1 MNLALMLLAVAGFA
15 AAAVRAAVALFMA
28 VRSGVDSFLARDLAE
43 SRGQRGDLTG
53 LADATALRQTAR
65 RRRFVALGVFALW
78 AALLIVPPLTPW
90 PLLLYAGYSLLWLVP
105 RRRTPTGSPHA

>member
-1 MNLALMLLAVAGFA
+1 MDLAFMLLAVAGFA

-28 VRSGVDSFLARDLAE
+28 LRSGVDSFLARGLAE

-53 LADATALRQTAR
+53 LADASVLRQTAR

-90 PLLLYAGYSLLWLVP
+90 PLLLYASYSLLWLVP
-105 RRRTPTGSPHA
+105 RRRARPGFPNE